1 MSQKNTGIYQ
11 ILKRPLLYSL
21 WQIIMSGVKTR
32 ASLLK
37 KFKKKNLYVLDIGC
51 GTAKILDDLPNVTYY
66 GYDINRNFIEYAKKK
81 YPSQKNFFFN
91 KRLDIKEVNKLPKF
105 DLVLLFGIMHHLDD
119 DELKNLLLII
129 KQTLKKGGK
138 LITCDPVYI
147 KKQNIIAKFLIKNDM
162 GNNIRNEVEYSDLL
176 VNYFK
181 ITNRN
186 IKNQVFIPY
195 TWFSTECEVKKN

>member
-1 MSQKNTGIYQ
+1 
-11 ILKRPLLYSL
+11 
-21 WQIIMSGVKTR
+21 
-32 ASLLK
+32 
-37 KFKKKNLYVLDIGC
+37 
-51 GTAKILDDLPNVTYY
+51 
-66 GYDINRNFIEYAKKK
+66 
-81 YPSQKNFFFN
+81 
-91 KRLDIKEVNKLPKF
+91 
-105 DLVLLFGIMHHLDD
+105 MHHLDD

-129 KQTLKKGGK
+129 KQTLKKRGK

-162 GNNIRNEVEYSDLL
+162 GNNIRNEVEYSNLL